1 MQSERIEV
9 EGMSCS
15 HCVARVK
22 EALAAVRGVE
32 VEWVGIGEVQV
43 SFSPDGGG
51 REAVLAAI
59 SAAGYTAK

>member
-1 MQSERIEV
+1 MESERIEV

-22 EALAAVRGVE
+22 EALGAVSGVQ
-32 VEWVGIGEVQV
+32 VESVGIGEVRV

-51 REAVLAAI
+51 REEVLAAI
-59 SAAGYTAK
+59 RAAGYTAK